1 MTSRSRRVLTRCGV
15 ALGLCLCL
23 ATAGCADSATP
34 VEAARPAPQRP
45 QAAGGMAPER
55 AAAELPAQEG
65 AQGRGTRPDLA
76 QREAA
81 ARRER
86 AGVVAAARRWGLA
99 DAPIAAPA
107 PPATRPVLR
116 PGPGVRFHG
125 DLPAVVHRV
134 PTDERVVFL
143 TIDDGAEKDPD
154 FARMVRELKVPF
166 SAFVSGYLARQD
178 YGYFRG
184 LHEQGVSVNNHT
196 LNHPDLRTLGYARQ
210 QQEICRQQDELTRE
224 IGETPRLFRPPYG
237 EFNED
242 TLRAA
247 RSCGIVAFP
256 IWNQEA
262 FPDHLEYRYDHVF
275 KPGDIILTHFRGPG
289 QWKGDMTQML
299 RRVLDAVTREGFALA
314 RLDDYL

>member
-1 MTSRSRRVLTRCGV
+1 MGCVDSTASRSRRVFIRCGV

-23 ATAGCADSATP
+23 AATGCADSGTVP
-34 VEAARPAPQRP
+34 IKAAAPD
-45 QAAGGMAPER
+45 R
-55 AAAELPAQEG
+55 AAAEVPGQDAAQVRG
-65 AQGRGTRPDLA
+65 ARPDLA
-76 QREAA
+76 KREAA
-81 ARRER
+81 TRRER
-86 AGVVAAARRWGLA
+86 AAVAAAARKWGLA
-99 DAPIAAPA
+99 AAPIAAPA

-116 PGPGVRFHG
+116 PGPGVKLHG

-143 TIDDGAEKDPD
+143 TIDDGTEKDPE

-166 SAFVSGYLARQD
+166 SAFVSGYLARED
-178 YGYFRG
+178 YGYFRR
-184 LHEQGVSVNNHT
+184 LHEQGVMVNNHT
-196 LNHPDLRTLGYARQ
+196 LNHPDLRRLGYARQ
-210 QQEICRQQDELTRE
+210 QQEICRLQDELTRE
-224 IGETPRLFRPPYG
+224 IGSTPRLFRPPYG

-262 FPDHLEYRYDHVF
+262 FPDRMDYRYDRVF
-275 KPGDIILTHFRGPG
+275 RPGDIILTHFRGPRE
-289 QWKGDMTQML
+289 WKGDMTRML
-299 RRVLDAVTREGFALA
+299 RRVVDTVTRQGFALA